1 MPERTNG
8 IVSKTIV
15 AERSPEVRILLPPHI
30 AVWIIKNMFF
40 KKKKKEPENIE
51 EILASFDDL
60 RNKVKTLEEEVKEM
74 RKRSRSAIQGVGVVR
89 FNPFSDVGGDQSFSL
104 AMLDGNKDG
113 AVITG
118 FYSREGSNVYGK
130 AVKGGNSDYALADE
144 EKKAIAM
151 AAGEE
156 TKKKDV

>member
-15 AERSPEVRILLPPHI
+15 VVRSPEVRILLPPHVVVCI
-30 AVWIIKNMFF
+30 DNYMFF

-60 RNKVKTLEEEVKEM
+60 KRKVKELEGEVEEM
-74 RKRSRSAIQGVGVVR
+74 RKRSRTSIQGVGVVR

-104 AMLDGNKDG
+104 AMLDGDKNG

-130 AVKGGNSDYALADE
+130 AIKGGNSDYALAEE
-144 EKKAIAM
+144 EKEAIAM
-151 AAGEE
+151 AAGEK
-156 TKKKDV
+156 TKKKEV